1 MSLIRLL
8 SMGRSF
14 NGQKGQLS
22 RYKVSELNLVPKFA
36 STRSVGPN
44 GTQRLPWVTAEMLA
58 ANAPE
63 SVSSG
68 PANQPTPAAK
78 KSGWR
83 DRVVVITVKLIGS
96 NPFSSERAAQNTR
109 RMVQSELLLQ
119 NIKVV
124 RNDLHDADL
133 EIRPLPTLQ
142 SQSGGIAAAVE
153 RGGAGAWQKVVRRA
167 GEFARSV
174 VFLH

>member
-14 NGQKGQLS
+14 NGQKGPLS
-22 RYKVSELNLVPKFA
+22 RYKVSELNLVPKFGQP
-36 STRSVGPN
+36 RSVGPT
-44 GTQRLPWVTAEMLA
+44 GTQRLPYVSAESSSAAPVEVTPRPLMQLK
-58 ANAPE
+58 
-63 SVSSG
+63 V
-68 PANQPTPAAK
+68 AAK
-78 KSGWR
+78 KSLWR
-83 DRVVVITVKLIGS
+83 SAVATIAVKVIGS
-96 NPFSSERAAQNTR
+96 NPFSSERAAQNSR

-119 NIKVV
+119 NVKVV

-142 SQSGGIAAAVE
+142 AQSSSFAAPAV
-153 RGGAGAWQKVVRRA
+153 RGGSGAWQKVVRRA

>member
-1 MSLIRLL
+1 MSFIRLL

-22 RYKVSELNLVPKFA
+22 RYKVSELNLVPKFPVVK
-36 STRSVGPN
+36 SVGPT
-44 GTQRLPWVTAEMLA
+44 GTQRLPCVG
-58 ANAPE
+58 PE
-63 SVSSG
+63 VS
-68 PANQPTPAAK
+68 TPKNGEATSRVGARGRLVVAK
-78 KSGWR
+78 SPLR
-83 DRVVVITVKLIGS
+83 SFVATIAIRLVGS
-96 NPFSSERAAQNTR
+96 NPFSSERSARNTR

-142 SQSGGIAAAVE
+142 SRASAAGVPAD
-153 RGGAGAWQKVVRRA
+153 RADAGVWKKTLRRV
-167 GEFARSV
+167 GELARSV